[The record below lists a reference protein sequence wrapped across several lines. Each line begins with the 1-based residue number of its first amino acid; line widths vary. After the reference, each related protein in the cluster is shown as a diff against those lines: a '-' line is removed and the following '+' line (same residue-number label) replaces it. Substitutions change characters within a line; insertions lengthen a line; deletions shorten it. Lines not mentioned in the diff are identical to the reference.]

1 MAELLAT
8 RASRGHRTLCLP
20 FAEESYSRIIDDP
33 IEFRRAIDERFQ
45 SMPELFPAGFAQG
58 YRLKDDRVSAKRNV
72 PIRRLI
78 LRDGT
83 AYGIRPSFLMPYM
96 TARTDDVQGPL
107 FLRKFAVPFWA
118 LARVFGRD
126 PMYWYRI
133 ECGLGRFS
141 LVGTTV
147 RRADL
152 PEHLLADE
160 HHQTLDGQ
168 KIYLATTI
176 GSGCILGAEPA
187 TTAGTDDLK
196 AAYAVFKQEAHDI
209 SPEYAPKTVNT
220 DGWKGTKAAWKLLF
234 KRVVI
239 LQCFLHAWLKIRERG
254 KHLKDQ
260 FAEVS
265 RRVWEAYDAPDRRCF
280 GQRLRSLRDWAT
292 KHLGGVVL
300 EKVLDLCQK
309 RDRWSI
315 AYRHPEGHRTSNM
328 LDRLMRGMNRYFD
341 HGQHLHGSL
350 EACRRHCR
358 AWALLWNFAPW
369 HPAAMRE
376 DDDWRCPA
384 ERLNRH
390 RYHEDWLQNLLIS
403 ASLAGY
409 RSPPPQ
415 NP

>member
-20 FAEESYSRIIDDP
+20 FAEDFYSRIINDP
-33 IEFRRAIDERFQ
+33 AAFRRAVDQLFEAL
-45 SMPELFPAGFAQG
+45 PELFPSGFADG
-58 YRLKDDRVSAKRNV
+58 YRLKDNRVSVKQSI

-78 LRDGT
+78 LKDGT
-83 AYGIRPSFLMPYM
+83 AYSVRPSFLMPYM
-96 TARTDDVQGPL
+96 TARVSDVEGPL

-118 LARVFGRD
+118 LAHVFGRD

-141 LVGTTV
+141 VVGTTV
-147 RRADL
+147 RRAEL

-168 KIYLATTI
+168 KVYIATTV

-196 AAYAVFKQEAHDI
+196 AAYSVFQQEARDVT
-209 SPEYAPKTVNT
+209 PNYVPKTVNT
-220 DGWKGTKAAWKLLF
+220 DGWKGTKAAWKILF
-234 KRVVI
+234 KSVVV
-239 LQCFLHAWLKIRERG
+239 LQCFLHAWLKIRDRG

-265 RRVWEAYDAPDRRCF
+265 RRVWEAYQAPNRRSF
-280 GQRLRSLRDWAT
+280 GQRIRSLRTWASES
-292 KHLGGVVL
+292 LCGIVL
-300 EKVLDLCQK
+300 EKVLDLCEK
-309 RDRWSI
+309 RERWSI
-315 AYRHPEGHRTSNM
+315 AYNHPGGHRTSNM

-341 HGQHLHGSL
+341 HGQHLHGSVQ
-350 EACRRHCR
+350 ACRLHCR
-358 AWALLWNFAPW
+358 AWALLWNFSPW
-369 HPAAMRE
+369 HPATARQNG
-376 DDDWRCPA
+376 DWRSPA

-409 RSPPPQ
+409 RSSPPQ